1 MWTEEGN
8 PGLSCDDSFKKM
20 IREAEKKKS
29 KNKKKNATKIVA
41 DEWLVFQREQSE
53 YEREQD
59 KKFVVMLR
67 ESFDEQWKADVVER
81 QKDWDFFQELDKI
94 FGGNSK

>member
-59 KKFVVMLR
+59 KKFVATLR
-67 ESFDEQWKADVVER
+67 KSFDEQRKADFEER
-81 QKDWDFFQELDKI
+81 QKDQDFFQELGKI
-94 FGGNSK
+94 SSGNSK

>member
-67 ESFDEQWKADVVER
+67 ESFDEQRKADVVER

>member
-8 PGLSCDDSFKKM
+8 PELSCENSFSKM
-20 IREAEKKKS
+20 IKEAEKKKS

-67 ESFDEQWKADVVER
+67 ESFDEQRKADVVER